1 MSLEWHPSH
10 HIPSISSILW
20 STNEAFPPIFSPQDH
35 SRINYDVIEL
45 LLEYI
50 EARWVGHQW
59 EITYRRCT
67 WYQGSEQFAHVQ
79 RDQGAILVFLQL
91 SSNRG
96 YVKSY
101 QGHVETKPRPG
112 MMEITKMH
120 ERLRGNPLFSDPSS
134 CREPKSNVWFG
145 VFFVSLGKA
154 SLARKS
160 PLISGKFSLVNY
172 GLRMLLLSGPQR
184 RMWTH
189 CFLLIGTDES
199 FSGVCVQEG
208 FIISC
213 TSIMITCW
221 YTLHYMKLVEI
232 SVPLI
237 QQHLTWK

>member
-1 MSLEWHPSH
+1 MGKILFYIQDFYISISEQQPNLWCQADTMRALSYMVATSTSSCDDLPSLPFRYLHHLNVSLEWHPSH
-10 HIPSISSILW
+10 HLPSISSILW
-20 STNEAFPPIFSPQDH
+20 STNEAFPPIFFPQDH

-50 EARWVGHQW
+50 EARLVGHQW

-145 VFFVSLGKA
+145 VFF
-154 SLARKS
+154 
-160 PLISGKFSLVNY
+160 
-172 GLRMLLLSGPQR
+172 
-184 RMWTH
+184 
-189 CFLLIGTDES
+189 C
-199 FSGVCVQEG
+199 
-208 FIISC
+208 
-213 TSIMITCW
+213 
-221 YTLHYMKLVEI
+221 
-232 SVPLI
+232 
-237 QQHLTWK
+237 